1 MIRNLILAGAIV
13 GVFSVPAFAAEPIE
27 GTWLRPSTGTLV
39 TFAPCGGNNYC
50 GTVVN
55 GSHKGKSIG
64 KLAGSGA
71 SYNGKITDL
80 AAGKT
85 YTGKAKVS
93 GNSMDLK
100 GCVLAGAICKG
111 EKWNRQ

>member
-1 MIRNLILAGAIV
+1 MIRQFVLAGAVAGMIAT
-13 GVFSVPAFAAEPIE
+13 PALSAEPIV

-39 TFAPCGGNNYC
+39 KFAPCGGSNFC
-50 GTVVN
+50 GTVLN
-55 GSHKGKSIG
+55 GSYKGKSIG

-71 SYNGKITDL
+71 NYKGKITDL

-85 YTGKAKVS
+85 YTGKAKVN

-100 GCVLAGAICKG
+100 GCVLAFCKG
-111 EKWNRQ
+111 ETWNRK